1 MTWVD
6 LAVLGV
12 LAVSALLAFM
22 RGLVREVL
30 GLGAWVGAI
39 LAAIWAMPL
48 ARPRFE
54 AWFGTAPWVEPV
66 TFGVLFVITLI
77 VLMVVSHWI
86 SALVRRSVLGGI
98 DRTLGLVF
106 GLLRGAVLIVLAYIA
121 TGMVIPVDRWPAAVL
136 EARALPVAY
145 QGAHWVWERLP
156 EKWRPQVYP
165 PPPGRQATEADLLHA
180 TPQGSALGRQPS
192 RE

>member
-6 LAVLGV
+6 LVVLGF

-39 LAAIWAMPL
+39 LAAIWGMPM
-48 ARPRFE
+48 ARPHFQQWLG
-54 AWFGTAPWVEPV
+54 AAPWVEPV
-66 TFGVLFVITLI
+66 TFGVLFVVTLI
-77 VLMVVSHWI
+77 ILIIVSRWI
-86 SALVRRSVLGGI
+86 SAMVRASPLGGV

-106 GLLRGAVLIVLAYIA
+106 GLLRGAALVVLAYIA
-121 TGMVIPVDRWPAAVL
+121 TGMVIPVDRWPQPVL
-136 EARALPVAY
+136 EARTLPVAY

-165 PPPGRQATEADLLHA
+165 PPSGRETTAEALLRA
-180 TPQGSALGRQPS
+180 TPQGRASGRQPP
-192 RE
+192 RD

>member
-6 LAVLGV
+6 LVVLGV

-30 GLGAWVGAI
+30 GLGAWVGAV

-54 AWFGTAPWVEPV
+54 AWLGTAPWVEPL

-77 VLMVVSHWI
+77 VLMILSHWI
-86 SALVRRSVLGGI
+86 SALVRRSPLGGI

-106 GLLRGAVLIVLAYIA
+106 GLLRGAALIVLAYIA

-165 PPPGRQATEADLLHA
+165 PPPGRQATAEDLLHA
-180 TPQGSALGRQPS
+180 TPQGHALGRQPP
-192 RE
+192 RD

>member
-6 LAVLGV
+6 LVVLGV

-30 GLGAWVGAI
+30 GLGAWVGAV
-39 LAAIWAMPL
+39 LAAVWAVPL
-48 ARPRFE
+48 ALPRFE

-77 VLMVVSHWI
+77 VLMILSHWI
-86 SALVRRSVLGGI
+86 SALVRRSPLGGI

-106 GLLRGAVLIVLAYIA
+106 GLLRGAALIVIAYIA
-121 TGMVIPVDRWPAAVL
+121 AGMLIPVDRWPAAVL

-165 PPPGRQATEADLLHA
+165 PPGRQATEADLLHA
-180 TPQGSALGRQPS
+180 KPQGHALGREPP
-192 RE
+192 RN